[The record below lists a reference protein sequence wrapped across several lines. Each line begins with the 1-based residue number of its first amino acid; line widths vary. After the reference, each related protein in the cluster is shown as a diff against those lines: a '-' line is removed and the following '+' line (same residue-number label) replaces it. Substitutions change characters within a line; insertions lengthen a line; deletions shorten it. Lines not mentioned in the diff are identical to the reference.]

1 MEPSFKYFRALN
13 VYDLFRARLFSVTPD
28 VPSASSEPPS
38 SNKGV
43 FHTSNFLLDS
53 PSMVLTGEGRI
64 DLNKNEVNGVI
75 HVSPLIVL
83 DRTIYKIPILRNII
97 KQEERGFLYL

>member
-1 MEPSFKYFRALN
+1 
-13 VYDLFRARLFSVTPD
+13 
-28 VPSASSEPPS
+28 
-38 SNKGV
+38 
-43 FHTSNFLLDS
+43 
-53 PSMVLTGEGRI
+53 MVLTGEGRI